1 MSEILENLKISQVNF
16 TIPEGDYYG
25 SSPLNRIY
33 NGKDW
38 NSSEKKSKSFYQSIK
53 IECNFVNE
61 EYQGNRG
68 IKVEW
73 EKGEYKGEKISENSS
88 IIFKYGEDNSLLFTD
103 DSNPVFF
110 RVYSYIIED
119 GKYIYQ
125 ETPFLDISK
134 EDDNNKFFIS
144 REPRMYTNGTSI
156 PTLNSNY
163 IRIVD
168 FFEKKFVNGE
178 DYKLIDLR
186 AETVS
191 DVPIYG
197 FKIYASLNKENLL
210 KAEIVKP
217 KENSSYVFQKEN
229 GQENSVSFVNNIYVL
244 NSSFPAIDN
253 PFETGNYIIFKPN
266 ILDNAQYLRDL
277 LNKGE
282 SLETLDNLQT
292 FYYTI
297 VAVNELKQ
305 ESKINYT
312 FKVDYDFRLKP
323 IFFENPKL
331 INSGFESVTITDEQG
346 QSKKGYLFYGQT
358 ETDYDWITF
367 EWYPA
372 FNKNDYLKNKEN
384 YIKDKDK
391 YYLLV
396 KENFNDPNYYTLYKW
411 LDNEYN
417 SKRLIFN
424 IDYKIQIEEK
434 TIENT
439 TYNVVK
445 YIAKYAMNIKNFNKD
460 EYFNLTLMPFY
471 IDIYNEEKMATP
483 TDNLYPI
490 QDSNGEKTY
499 FHLSRFIAPTITFLK
514 VERENQNKFIAY
526 LKVNDWGVLTEKG
539 INKIFSSMILRNSDL
554 KDKELNIDLIADK
567 TDETLD
573 IKSFYE
579 NKQLVFDFEENKT
592 LIYDNMPF
600 STETKITVTID
611 RFSESN
617 YIISKS
623 KNSSVT
629 TIYNYYIPAKFS
641 TLSLRKNKIGINK
654 SDLTAV
660 EEALYIVAKDRI
672 DDENNLFTEGGS
684 YPHVVS
690 IQGNIN
696 TKMPDY
702 NKATGKALNFSGT
715 ANQGGTYIGFY
726 SLISEDDSKN
736 NEDYPANLPYRIG
749 SIGMDA
755 ENGEPYFIFKGKYAL
770 ATKENPNGNQMPPVP
785 DLEKRYDKLNYFE
798 RFKLS
803 DMPVPVGTIIQ
814 FIESETRTINGTITE
829 VSKEIP
835 NGWYKLNGE
844 ETKFLNWENDAD
856 LIKILY
862 NEDYS
867 EDENN
872 GNSNYTYTLPSLGEI
887 PPIETSY
894 TINRGPGQGLEEINI
909 TYQLCYLIR
918 SNY

>member
-1 MSEILENLKISQVNF
+1 MSEILENLEISQVNF

-53 IECNFVNE
+53 IECNFINE

-88 IIFKYGEDNSLLFTD
+88 IIFKYGEDSSLLFTD

-186 AETVS
+186 AETVG

-229 GQENSVSFVNNIYVL
+229 DQENSVSFVNNIYVL

-297 VAVNELKQ
+297 AAVNELKQ

-331 INSGFESVTITDEQG
+331 INSGFESVTITD
-346 QSKKGYLFYGQT
+346 KKGYLFHGQT

-384 YIKDKDK
+384 YIKDEDK
-391 YYLLV
+391 YYLLA

-411 LDNEYN
+411 LDNDYN

-434 TIENT
+434 IIENA
-439 TYNVVK
+439 TYNVIK
-445 YIAKYAMNIKNFNKD
+445 YIAKYAMNLKNFNKD

-471 IDIYNEEKMATP
+471 IDIYNEEKMVTP
-483 TDNLYPI
+483 TNNLYPI
-490 QDSNGEKTY
+490 QDNNGEKSY
-499 FHLSRFIAPTITFLK
+499 FHLSRFIAPTITFSK

-526 LKVNDWGVLTEKG
+526 LEVKDWGILTERG

-579 NKQLVFDFEENKT
+579 KKQLVFDFEKNKT

-726 SLISEDDSKN
+726 SLISEDVSKDN
-736 NEDYPANLPYRIG
+736 NDYPANLPYRIG

-770 ATKENPNGNQMPPVP
+770 ATKENPNGNNLPPVP
-785 DLEKRYDKLNYFE
+785 DLEKRYNKLNYFE

-814 FIESETRTINGTITE
+814 FIESEIRTINGEITK

-844 ETKFLNWENDAD
+844 ETKNLDWENDAD

-862 NEDYS
+862 NVDYS